1 MNPAPAL
8 PDLCMG
14 RKHGAASHASS
25 LLEKLRLAQ
34 AGVDFESIWAWEA
47 TKQDP
52 VEYWD
57 LVPDT
62 YKQR

>member
-1 MNPAPAL
+1 MTSAPL
-8 PDLCMG
+8 LSKLCTEHKRG
-14 RKHGAASHASS
+14 ASS
-25 LLEKLRLAQ
+25 VRCVELAQ

-47 TKQDP
+47 TRQDP